1 MFNPP
6 PSHTVL
12 AADRADLTSQDAS
25 VIKSWASRH
34 ASIPAVSTWDDL
46 IATVQG
52 RHTDSQRLRGDSNA
66 FHALLTLHAEGDT
79 RAGQVVLHAMYPL
92 MARSFVRLRYQYA
105 SDDDAIS
112 AIITAMW
119 TVIASFPLH
128 RSPEKTLSNLTGE
141 FKKHLCGTKAPQRQT
156 DLKEEVTQDDDL
168 TTWAESA
175 LAAAAPAP
183 TGIEERLFPAPS
195 DATALDLLSSAFDTG
210 ALTLDELKLLLDLYI
225 EEIPSSEVAE
235 HLGISPVLLRQRKC
249 RALKKLRSWAATS
262 F

>member
-6 PSHTVL
+6 PSHTIL
-12 AADRADLTSQDAS
+12 AVDRADLATQDAS
-25 VIKSWASRH
+25 VISSWASRH
-34 ASIPAVSTWDDL
+34 TSIPAASTWDDL
-46 IATVQG
+46 IAAIQG
-52 RHTDSQRLRGDSNA
+52 RHTGSQRLRGDSNA

-79 RAGQVVLHAMYPL
+79 RAGKVVLHAMYPL
-92 MARSFVRLRYQYA
+92 MAHSFVRLRYQYA

-112 AIITAMW
+112 AIIMAMW

-156 DLKEEVTQDDDL
+156 DLEEEVARDDDL
-168 TTWAESA
+168 TTWAESP
-175 LAAAAPAP
+175 LATTTP
-183 TGIEERLFPAPS
+183 TGIEEHLFPAPS
-195 DATALDLLSSAFDTG
+195 DATALDLLSSAFDAE
-210 ALTLDELKLLLDLYI
+210 ALALDEVKLLLDLYI
-225 EEIPSSEVAE
+225 EEIPSSEAAE